1 LWDKFESRIR
11 GFEWRPYT
19 NSWILLL
26 VYIYTDEILEVNIPT
41 LTEVLPSS
49 SDALLPPPALLVML
63 MRLFVLGGLIIA
75 LTGLGGL
82 PEGDPGG
89 ELAITLLIPSLRQNA
104 EISNILY
111 YVVEDEVR
119 EGRYAGERS

>member
-1 LWDKFESRIR
+1 
-11 GFEWRPYT
+11 
-19 NSWILLL
+19 
-26 VYIYTDEILEVNIPT
+26 VNIPT

-89 ELAITLLIPSLRQNA
+89 ELAITLLSPSLRQNA

-119 EGRYAGERS
+119 EGRYQAKEAKVLQSRCHVAE

>member
-1 LWDKFESRIR
+1 
-11 GFEWRPYT
+11 
-19 NSWILLL
+19 
-26 VYIYTDEILEVNIPT
+26 VCIYNDGTLEVNIPT
-41 LTEVLPSS
+41 FTEVLPSS
-49 SDALLPPPALLVML
+49 SEALLPPPALLVML

-89 ELAITLLIPSLRQNA
+89 ELAIALLIPSLRQNA

-119 EGRYAGERS
+119 ERRYADERS